1 MNERGFTLAE
11 LLVASAVLGFLMLG
25 VFTIQR
31 QGLGAYQVGAARV
44 EVQQNARAA
53 LETMFGEIRTAED
66 IKPNPAWPGFAN
78 ACGTGPVPTGGGA
91 TSISMT
97 YVKRDPA
104 TGAETKVGIDYQLN
118 GTNLERRERP
128 DPAVFAGAFD
138 TLIGGV
144 QTLRVWCYDVNDAL
158 TPTISLIRSVHVQ
171 VSTRT
176 ESVVAAT
183 SDRNQHAFMETRV
196 RLRNL

>member
-1 MNERGFTLAE
+1 
-11 LLVASAVLGFLMLG
+11 
-25 VFTIQR
+25 
-31 QGLGAYQVGAARV
+31 
-44 EVQQNARAA
+44 
-53 LETMFGEIRTAED
+53 
-66 IKPNPAWPGFAN
+66 
-78 ACGTGPVPTGGGA
+78 
-91 TSISMT
+91 MT

-104 TGAETKVGIDYQLN
+104 TGVETTVGIDYQLT
-118 GTNLERRERP
+118 GTSLERRERP
-128 DPAVFAGAFD
+128 NPTVFAGPFV

-158 TPTISLIRSVHVQ
+158 TATMSLVRSVHVQ
-171 VSTRT
+171 VRTST

>member
-11 LLVASAVLGFLMLG
+11 LLVASAVLGLLMLG

-31 QGLGAYQVGAARV
+31 QGLGAYQTGAARV

-53 LETMFGEIRTAED
+53 LETMFGELRTAQT
-66 IKPNPAWPGFAN
+66 ITAIPG

-91 TSISMT
+91 TSISFN
-97 YVKRDPA
+97 DQN
-104 TGAETKVGIDYQLN
+104 GAGLQYQLVGTDLQRN
-118 GTNLERRERP
+118 G
-128 DPAVFAGAFD
+128 VV
-138 TLIGGV
+138 LIGGV
-144 QTLRVWCYDVNDAL
+144 QSLRIWCYDAAGAL
-158 TPTISLIRSVHVQ
+158 TATATQVATVHVQ

-176 ESVVAAT
+176 ESAVSAT

-196 RLRNL
+196 RLRNLPLP

>member
-31 QGLGAYQVGAARV
+31 QGLGAYQVGVARV

-53 LETMFGEIRTAED
+53 LETMFGEIRTAET
-66 IKPNPAWPGFAN
+66 ITAIPA

-104 TGAETKVGIDYQLN
+104 TGVETTVGIDYQLT
-118 GTNLERRERP
+118 GTSLERRERP
-128 DPAVFAGAFD
+128 NPIVFAGPFV

-158 TPTISLIRSVHVQ
+158 TATMSLVRSVHVQ
-171 VSTRT
+171 VSTST

>member
-1 MNERGFTLAE
+1 MARRPALVNQRGFTLAE
-11 LLVASAVLGFLMLG
+11 LLVASAVLGLLMLG
-25 VFTIQR
+25 IFTVQR

-53 LETMFGEIRTAED
+53 LETFLGEIRTAQTVTP
-66 IKPNPAWPGFAN
+66 IA

-91 TSISMT
+91 TSISFT
-97 YVKRDPA
+97 DQN
-104 TGAETKVGIDYQLN
+104 GAAFQYQLVGTDLQRN
-118 GTNLERRERP
+118 G
-128 DPAVFAGAFD
+128 VV
-138 TLIGGV
+138 LIGGV
-144 QTLRVWCYDVNDAL
+144 QSLRIWCYDEAGAL
-158 TPTISLIRSVHVQ
+158 TATANQVATVHVQ

-196 RLRNL
+196 RLRNLPPDP